1 VRKTSRG
8 FTLIEL
14 LLVLMILL
22 LVSAIVLPKLPSLL
36 KNEKNA
42 AMRKL
47 AAAPKVLF
55 EEALFKKKIYTLFTI
70 WLKTAGSRLFS
81 AAKPGILK
89 NFQACP

>member
-22 LVSAIVLPKLPSLL
+22 LVASVVLPKLPSLL
-36 KNEKNA
+36 KNQNNA

-47 AAAPKVLF
+47 RAAPKVLF
-55 EEALFKKKIYTLFTI
+55 EEAVFKKKIYTWFTI
-70 WLKTAGSRLFS
+70 WRKTAGSRLFS
-81 AAKPGILK
+81 AATPRILK
-89 NFQACP
+89 NLQACP